1 MIVSSAAKQAI
12 TAATWEMSAG
22 VVCGFAERRI
32 RVRARTDP
40 FPGCCLGKESTCDR
54 ANGGTEEGSGGEDA
68 HGEAS
73 LVGRKPGGD
82 QHGSTPQSQLIEV
95 LRTEGRIAHMSAM
108 TPPAEVSG
116 LEPNIPAKKRKT
128 RSVSSE
134 SLPTAKPARDV

>member
-1 MIVSSAAKQAI
+1 MPKS
-12 TAATWEMSAG
+12 
-22 VVCGFAERRI
+22 
-32 RVRARTDP
+32 
-40 FPGCCLGKESTCDR
+40 ESL
-54 ANGGTEEGSGGEDA
+54 
-68 HGEAS
+68 

-82 QHGSTPQSQLIEV
+82 QHGSMPQPQLIEA
-95 LRTEGRIAHMSAM
+95 LRTEERIAHMSAM